1 MRAFVDAN
9 LLIYLNTLREPA
21 NKRRYRAFYE
31 ETVSRHR
38 CYTNALVL
46 DEVLYVSNRRYGF
59 GYEDTA
65 EMISAQV
72 LPFIEVLPIGLQEY
86 DKMTE
91 ILRRG
96 GFKPSDALH
105 LSTMLLNNV
114 DLMVSEDTSFDAW
127 SGIERVWLTRS

>member
-1 MRAFVDAN
+1 M
-9 LLIYLNTLREPA
+9 
-21 NKRRYRAFYE
+21 
-31 ETVSRHR
+31 
-38 CYTNALVL
+38 L

-59 GYEDTA
+59 SYEDTA

-72 LPFIEVLPIGLQEY
+72 MPFVEVLPIGLQEY

-114 DLMVSEDTSFDAW
+114 DLMVSGDTGFDAW